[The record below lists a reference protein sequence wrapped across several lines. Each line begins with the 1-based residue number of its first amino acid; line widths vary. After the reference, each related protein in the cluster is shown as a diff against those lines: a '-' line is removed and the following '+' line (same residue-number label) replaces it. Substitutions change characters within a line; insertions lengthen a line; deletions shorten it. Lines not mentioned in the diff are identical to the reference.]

1 METTVFAAAEKAGTG
16 SAQMVLALA
25 CAALV
30 ACVIFLFRCWREA
43 EKKYTDS
50 LLSQIQNGR
59 ERNMV
64 DQLNAQV
71 LKALAEK
78 QPGAAP

>member
-1 METTVFAAAEKAGTG
+1 MEATVMAAAEKAGTG
-16 SAQMVLALA
+16 SAQMVLAIV

-30 ACVIFLFRCWREA
+30 VCVIYIFRCWREA

-50 LLSQIQNGR
+50 LISQIQNGR

-71 LKALAEK
+71 LKAIAEK
-78 QPGAAP
+78 QPGAGS